1 MVVSSRVKILQTLR
15 QWQIPYTLFEH
26 APVHTMEDCLHIEGI
41 DWEKTEMPKNVFL
54 CNRQKTAFYLMLLCH
69 GTPFRTAHVSK
80 ALGVSRLSFAPDALL
95 PEMLGLMAGAVSP
108 LGLLFDVQGRVALLM
123 DRGLRGFERLA
134 FHPCDNTATVVLSAQ
149 DFYGGFLKRIQRVPV
164 EIDALAQT

>member
-95 PEMLGLMAGAVSP
+95 PEMLGLTAARSARWGCSLTYRGALP
-108 LGLLFDVQGRVALLM
+108 L
-123 DRGLRGFERLA
+123 
-134 FHPCDNTATVVLSAQ
+134 
-149 DFYGGFLKRIQRVPV
+149 
-164 EIDALAQT
+164 

>member
-1 MVVSSRVKILQTLR
+1 
-15 QWQIPYTLFEH
+15 
-26 APVHTMEDCLHIEGI
+26 
-41 DWEKTEMPKNVFL
+41 
-54 CNRQKTAFYLMLLCH
+54 
-69 GTPFRTAHVSK
+69 
-80 ALGVSRLSFAPDALL
+80 
-95 PEMLGLMAGAVSP
+95 MLGLMAGAVSP
-108 LGLLFDVQGRVALLM
+108 LGLLFDVQGHVSLAM